1 METWSLSERQERV
14 LTRSVGR
21 TKGRNCDGPDKCLRT
36 YLHISMH
43 SAGKADWT
51 MLGGNMVGFAPSFMD
66 NLRERVST
74 WGMELALTGV
84 DFYVFV
90 TPPCAWTQLQPTPET
105 MSEQPV
111 KMCCIAHSCFPYL
124 HHQDHCSDDCPN
136 DVTPMWVECNVD
148 MMFPSPNMS
157 SSSVSAISTNSRVC
171 VSVCKVATPNVQ
183 LC

>member
-1 METWSLSERQERV
+1 METWSLSERQERL
-14 LTRSVGR
+14 LTRSVGETEGR
-21 TKGRNCDGPDKCLRT
+21 TVMGLTSVFGL
-36 YLHISMH
+36 ISTFQCTQQGKQTEPC
-43 SAGKADWT
+43 SAG
-51 MLGGNMVGFAPSFMD
+51 
-66 NLRERVST
+66 T
-74 WGMELALTGV
+74 WLVLPPLLWIILALTGV

-90 TPPCAWTQLQPTPET
+90 APLRAWTQLQPTPET

-124 HHQDHCSDDCPN
+124 HHQDHCGDDCPN
-136 DVTPMWVECNVD
+136 DVTPVWVECNVD

-157 SSSVSAISTNSRVC
+157 SSSVSAISTNSCVC